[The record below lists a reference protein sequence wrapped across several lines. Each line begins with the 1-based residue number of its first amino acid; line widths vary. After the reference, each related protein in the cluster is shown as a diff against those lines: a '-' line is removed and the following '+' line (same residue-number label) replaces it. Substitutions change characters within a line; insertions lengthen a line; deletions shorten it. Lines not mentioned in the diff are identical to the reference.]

1 MMQRILPLIAIL
13 LLLAGAAQLAA
24 QESRGTVVGTV
35 IDPTG
40 AVVPAASVQVVNVAM
55 GTKLAL
61 STNEAGVFQAAY
73 LIPGAYN
80 VTIEAPGFRRIVR
93 EGVEVRVN
101 DRLALSFTLEVGA
114 AAESVTVTGETP
126 LLEVGTASLGAVV
139 DARRITEL
147 AIPHGNVY
155 FLIALAPGVTF
166 ARDPRLDRPHEP
178 THIVGYAMDGTR
190 ANRSDVTIDGL
201 PSTSTANA
209 YEVTASYVPPSDIIA
224 EFKVQ
229 TATFDASFG
238 QTEGG
243 VTNISIK
250 SGTNSLHGAA
260 YYSKMAPSMFAND
273 WFANARR
280 VAKPDFYYDRWGGS
294 AGGPVWIPKLYDG
307 RNRTFFQWGY
317 EGIHE
322 GRPRNN
328 GTPTVPTEEMKT
340 GDFSSLL
347 GVSANYQIYN
357 PFTRVAEGSRF
368 RAQPFAGNKIPDSM
382 INPVA
387 KKILSFYPKPIG
399 AGLAD
404 GTRNYERPEMQ
415 EVIKYYTHTIRA
427 DQTISDRQRLYARV
441 SWYRRDADYNN
452 YFNNLATGSKFQFL
466 SRAGVID
473 DVYTLSPTTV
483 LNVRYGYNRFI
494 RNDQPN
500 PESNGFDLTSLGFPA
515 AYNNAISPGAAELPS
530 R

>member
-24 QESRGTVVGTV
+24 QESRGTIVGTV

-139 DARRITEL
+139 DGRRITEL
-147 AIPHGNVY
+147 PIPHGNVY

-260 YYSKMAPSMFAND
+260 YYTKMAPSMFAND

-328 GTPTVPTEEMKT
+328 GTPTVPTEKMKT
-340 GDFSSLL
+340 GDFSDLCW
-347 GVSANYQIYN
+347 GSART
-357 PFTRVAEGSRF
+357 TRS
-368 RAQPFAGNKIPDSM
+368 
-382 INPVA
+382 
-387 KKILSFYPKPIG
+387 
-399 AGLAD
+399 
-404 GTRNYERPEMQ
+404 
-415 EVIKYYTHTIRA
+415 TIRSRA
-427 DQTISDRQRLYARV
+427 SPKDRV
-441 SWYRRDADYNN
+441 SGR
-452 YFNNLATGSKFQFL
+452 SL
-466 SRAGVID
+466 SRA
-473 DVYTLSPTTV
+473 T
-483 LNVRYGYNRFI
+483 R
-494 RNDQPN
+494 
-500 PESNGFDLTSLGFPA
+500 
-515 AYNNAISPGAAELPS
+515 S
-530 R
+530 RIL